1 MFLFRQWGKKHAEI
15 AESYIRK
22 AVERFINGPGTKVSI
37 ITDDEVNIIVKAVI
51 EHSNKQM
58 HSADM
63 LAELLKD
70 IDSPDRYLHGIETDN
85 AYLER
90 YNEVM
95 KELGMEMMV

>member
-1 MFLFRQWGKKHAEI
+1 
-15 AESYIRK
+15 
-22 AVERFINGPGTKVSI
+22 
-37 ITDDEVNIIVKAVI
+37 
-51 EHSNKQM
+51 
-58 HSADM
+58 M